1 MFDTNVV
8 DHEIDPCSGI
18 WVGQHVYQWT
28 VVSMD
33 LHFKNQTL
41 CVGLEKNMLSSFY
54 QMVMANNHTLANH

>member
-1 MFDTNVV
+1 MLDTIVV

-41 CVGLEKNMLSSFY
+41 CVGLEKKHVIIILS
-54 QMVMANNHTLANH
+54 NGNG